1 MPISFGFLA
10 GLGAALSWGTMD
22 VATAL
27 ASRRLGSLK
36 VTAGIQ
42 VVGAVLLVALAF
54 GQGTSLPSD
63 PLVLAAAGLLGI
75 VGAGAY
81 LSYFTGLRIGPISL
95 VAGVVA
101 AYGGLTVV
109 LAVLVRGESLTTV
122 QALGA
127 AVATLGVVLT
137 AVAFDGGIRGTRLA
151 GPGVIFAVLALLL
164 FALMTVGLAE
174 AIERSGWLEVLVVSR
189 IVNAVVSIGAV
200 VVLTSLAH
208 PRLRAILQVDT
219 VAVARTSWAI
229 VLIAGVLDVAGLIVF
244 AIGLEQAE
252 TWLVGLVS
260 SFGPA
265 FTILIAVLFLG
276 ERLRRVQW
284 LGLLG
289 VGLGMVLIALP

>member
-42 VVGAVLLVALAF
+42 VVGAVLLVALAL

-75 VGAGAY
+75 VGAAAY

-109 LAVLVRGESLTTV
+109 LAVLVRGESLTSV

-127 AVATLGVVLT
+127 AVATIGVVLT

-151 GPGVIFAVLALLL
+151 GPGVIFAVMALLL
-164 FALMTVGLAE
+164 FAVMTVGLAE
-174 AIERSGWLEVLVVSR
+174 AIDRSGWLEVLVVSR
-189 IVNAVVSIGAV
+189 IVNSIVSIGAV
-200 VVLTSLAH
+200 VVLTSFAH
-208 PRLRAILQVDT
+208 PRLRAIVQVDT
-219 VAVARTSWAI
+219 VAVARTSWTI
-229 VLIAGVLDVAGLIVF
+229 VVIAGLLDVVGLIVF

-276 ERLRRVQW
+276 ERLRRAQW
-284 LGLLG
+284 VGLGG

>member
-1 MPISFGFLA
+1 MPIPFGFLA

-22 VATAL
+22 VASAL

-42 VVGAVLLVALAF
+42 VVSAVLLVALAF
-54 GQGTSLPSD
+54 ALGTTPPSN
-63 PLVLAAAGLLGI
+63 PLVLVMAGLLGI

-95 VAGVVA
+95 VSGVVA

-109 LAVLVRGESLTTV
+109 LAVIVRGESLTSV

-137 AVAFDGGIRGTRLA
+137 AVAFDGGIRATRLA
-151 GPGVIFAVLALLL
+151 GPGVIFAVMALLL
-164 FALMTVGLAE
+164 FAVMTVGLAE

-189 IVNAVVSIGAV
+189 IVNAIVSIGAV
-200 VVLTSLAH
+200 VVLSSLTH
-208 PRLRAILQVDT
+208 PRLRALVQVDT
-219 VAVARTSWAI
+219 IAVARTSWAI
-229 VLIAGVLDVAGLIVF
+229 VLVAGVLDVAGLIVF

-284 LGLLG
+284 LGLAG

>member
-42 VVGAVLLVALAF
+42 VVGAVLLVALAL
-54 GQGTSLPSD
+54 GQGTALPSD

-109 LAVLVRGESLTTV
+109 LAVLVRGESLTSV

-137 AVAFDGGIRGTRLA
+137 AVAFDGGIRATRLA
-151 GPGVIFAVLALLL
+151 GPGVIFAVLALVL
-164 FALMTVGLAE
+164 FAVMTVGLAS
-174 AIERSGWLEVLVVSR
+174 AIERAGWLEILVVSR
-189 IVNAVVSIGAV
+189 IVNSVVSIGAV
-200 VVLTSLAH
+200 VVLSSLTH
-208 PRLRAILQVDT
+208 PRLRAIVQVDT
-219 VAVARTSWAI
+219 IAAAPTSWAI
-229 VLIAGVLDVAGLIVF
+229 VLIAGILDVTGLIVF

-284 LGLLG
+284 LGLAG

>member
-22 VATAL
+22 VASAL

-42 VVGAVLLVALAF
+42 VVSAVLLVALAF
-54 GQGTSLPSD
+54 ARGTPLPSD
-63 PLVLAAAGLLGI
+63 PLVLTAAGLLGI

-95 VAGVVA
+95 VSGVVS

-109 LAVLVRGESLTTV
+109 LAVLVRGESLTSV

-137 AVAFDGGIRGTRLA
+137 AVAFDGGIRATRLA
-151 GPGVIFAVLALLL
+151 GPGVIFAVMALLL

-200 VVLTSLAH
+200 VVLTSLTH
-208 PRLRAILQVDT
+208 PRLRALVQVDT
-219 VAVARTSWAI
+219 IAVARTSWAI
-229 VLIAGVLDVAGLIVF
+229 VLIAGMLDVTGLIVF

-284 LGLLG
+284 LGLVG
-289 VGLGMVLIALP
+289 VALGMVLIALP

>member
-42 VVGAVLLVALAF
+42 VVGAVLLVALAL

-63 PLVLAAAGLLGI
+63 PVVLAAAGLLGI
-75 VGAGAY
+75 VGAAAY

-109 LAVLVRGESLTTV
+109 LAVLVRGESLTSV

-127 AVATLGVVLT
+127 AVATIGVVLT
-137 AVAFDGGIRGTRLA
+137 AVAFDGGIRATRLA
-151 GPGVIFAVLALLL
+151 GPGVIFAVMALLL
-164 FALMTVGLAE
+164 FAVMTVGLAE
-174 AIERSGWLEVLVVSR
+174 AIDRSGWLEVLVVSR
-189 IVNAVVSIGAV
+189 IVNSIVSIGAV
-200 VVLTSLAH
+200 VVLTSFAH
-208 PRLRAILQVDT
+208 PRLRAIVQVDT
-219 VAVARTSWAI
+219 IAVARTSWTI
-229 VLIAGVLDVAGLIVF
+229 VVIAGLLDVVGLIVF

-276 ERLRRVQW
+276 EHLRRVQW
-284 LGLLG
+284 LGLSG
-289 VGLGMVLIALP
+289 VALGMVLIALP

>member
-1 MPISFGFLA
+1 MLISFGFLA

-22 VATAL
+22 VASAL

-42 VVGAVLLVALAF
+42 VVSAVLLVALAF
-54 GQGTSLPSD
+54 GLGTGLPSD
-63 PLVLAAAGLLGI
+63 PLVLVMAGLLGI

-95 VAGVVA
+95 VSGVVA

-109 LAVLVRGESLTTV
+109 LAVLVRGESLATV

-137 AVAFDGGIRGTRLA
+137 AVAFDGGLRATRLA
-151 GPGVIFAVLALLL
+151 GPGVIFAVIALLL
-164 FALMTVGLAE
+164 FAVMTVGLAE

-208 PRLRAILQVDT
+208 PRLRAIVQVDT
-219 VAVARTSWAI
+219 IAVARTSWAI

-284 LGLLG
+284 LGLAG

>member
-1 MPISFGFLA
+1 M
-10 GLGAALSWGTMD
+10 
-22 VATAL
+22 
-27 ASRRLGSLK
+27 
-36 VTAGIQ
+36 
-42 VVGAVLLVALAF
+42 
-54 GQGTSLPSD
+54 
-63 PLVLAAAGLLGI
+63 AGLLGI

-95 VAGVVA
+95 VSGVVA

-109 LAVLVRGESLTTV
+109 LAVIVRGESLTPV

-137 AVAFDGGIRGTRLA
+137 AVAFNGGIRATRLA
-151 GPGVIFAVLALLL
+151 GPGVIFAVMALLL
-164 FALMTVGLAE
+164 FAVMTVGLAE
-174 AIERSGWLEVLVVSR
+174 AIERSGWLEILVVSR
-189 IVNAVVSIGAV
+189 IVNAIVSIGAV
-200 VVLTSLAH
+200 VVLSSLTH
-208 PRLRAILQVDT
+208 PRLRALVQVDT
-219 VAVARTSWAI
+219 IADARTSWAI
-229 VLIAGVLDVAGLIVF
+229 VLIAGVLDVTGLIVF

-284 LGLLG
+284 LGLAG
-289 VGLGMVLIALP
+289 VALGMVLIAVP

>member
-42 VVGAVLLVALAF
+42 VVGAVLLVALAL

-63 PLVLAAAGLLGI
+63 PVVLAAAGLLGI
-75 VGAGAY
+75 VGAAAY

-109 LAVLVRGESLTTV
+109 LAVLVRGESLTSV

-127 AVATLGVVLT
+127 AVATIGVVLT
-137 AVAFDGGIRGTRLA
+137 AVAFDGGIRATRLA
-151 GPGVIFAVLALLL
+151 GPGVIFAVMALLL
-164 FALMTVGLAE
+164 FAVMTVGLAE
-174 AIERSGWLEVLVVSR
+174 AIDRSGWLEVLVVSR
-189 IVNAVVSIGAV
+189 IVNSIVSIGAV
-200 VVLTSLAH
+200 VVLTSFAH
-208 PRLRAILQVDT
+208 PRLRAIVQVDT
-219 VAVARTSWAI
+219 IAVARTSWAI
-229 VLIAGVLDVAGLIVF
+229 VVIAGLLDVVGLIVF

-276 ERLRRVQW
+276 ERLRRAQW
-284 LGLLG
+284 VGLGG

>member
-22 VATAL
+22 VASAL

-42 VVGAVLLVALAF
+42 VVSAVLLVALAF
-54 GQGTSLPSD
+54 GLGTVLPSD
-63 PLVLAAAGLLGI
+63 PLVLVMAGLLGI

-95 VAGVVA
+95 VSGVVA

-109 LAVLVRGESLTTV
+109 LAVLVRGESLTSV

-151 GPGVIFAVLALLL
+151 GPGVIFAVMALLL

-200 VVLTSLAH
+200 VVLTSVAH
-208 PRLRAILQVDT
+208 PRLRALVQVDT
-219 VAVARTSWAI
+219 IAVARTSWAI
-229 VLIAGVLDVAGLIVF
+229 VLLAGVLDVAGLIVF

>member
-1 MPISFGFLA
+1 MLVSFGFLA

-22 VATAL
+22 VASAL

-42 VVGAVLLVALAF
+42 IVSAVLLVALAL
-54 GQGTSLPSD
+54 GLGTALPSD
-63 PLVLAAAGLLGI
+63 PVVLAMAGLLGI

-81 LSYFTGLRIGPISL
+81 LTYFTGLRIGPISL
-95 VAGVVA
+95 VSGVVA

-109 LAVLVRGESLTTV
+109 LAVLVRGESLTSV

-137 AVAFDGGIRGTRLA
+137 AVAFDGGIRATRLA
-151 GPGVIFAVLALLL
+151 GPGVIFAVMALLL

-189 IVNAVVSIGAV
+189 VVNAVVSVGAV
-200 VVLTSLAH
+200 VILTAVQH

-219 VAVARTSWAI
+219 IATARTSWAI
-229 VLIAGVLDVAGLIVF
+229 VLVAGMLDVAGLIVF

-276 ERLRRVQW
+276 ERLQRVQW
-284 LGLLG
+284 IGLAG

>member
-1 MPISFGFLA
+1 MPISFGFLT

-22 VATAL
+22 VASAL

-42 VVGAVLLVALAF
+42 IVSAVLLVALTF
-54 GQGTSLPSD
+54 GLGTALPSD
-63 PLVLAAAGLLGI
+63 PLVLAMAGLLGI

-95 VAGVVA
+95 VSGVVA

-109 LAVLVRGESLTTV
+109 LAVLVRGESLTSV

-151 GPGVIFAVLALLL
+151 GPGVIFAVMALLL
-164 FALMTVGLAE
+164 FAVMTVGLAE

-208 PRLRAILQVDT
+208 PRLRALVQVDT
-219 VAVARTSWAI
+219 IAVARTSWAI
-229 VLIAGVLDVAGLIVF
+229 VLIAGVLDVTGLIVF

-276 ERLRRVQW
+276 ERLQRVQW

-289 VGLGMVLIALP
+289 VALGMVLIALP

>member
-42 VVGAVLLVALAF
+42 VVGAVLLVALAI
-54 GQGTSLPSD
+54 GQDTSLPSD

-75 VGAGAY
+75 VGAAAY

-109 LAVLVRGESLTTV
+109 LAVLVRGESLTSV

-127 AVATLGVVLT
+127 AVATIGVVLT
-137 AVAFDGGIRGTRLA
+137 AVAFDGGIRATRLA
-151 GPGVIFAVLALLL
+151 GPGVIFAVMALLL
-164 FALMTVGLAE
+164 FAVMTVGLAE
-174 AIERSGWLEVLVVSR
+174 AIDRSGWLEVLVVSR
-189 IVNAVVSIGAV
+189 IVNSVVSIGAV
-200 VVLTSLAH
+200 VVLTSFAH
-208 PRLRAILQVDT
+208 PRLRAIVQVDT
-219 VAVARTSWAI
+219 IAVARTSWAI
-229 VLIAGVLDVAGLIVF
+229 VVIAGLLDVVGLIVF

-276 ERLRRVQW
+276 ERLRRAQW
-284 LGLLG
+284 VGLGG

>member
-42 VVGAVLLVALAF
+42 VVGAVLLVALAL

-63 PLVLAAAGLLGI
+63 PVVLAAAGLLGI

-109 LAVLVRGESLTTV
+109 LAVLVRGESLTSV

-127 AVATLGVVLT
+127 AVATIGVVLT

-151 GPGVIFAVLALLL
+151 GPGVIFAVMALLL
-164 FALMTVGLAE
+164 FAVMTVGLAE
-174 AIERSGWLEVLVVSR
+174 AIDRSGWLEVLVVSR
-189 IVNAVVSIGAV
+189 IVNSVVSIGAV
-200 VVLTSLAH
+200 VVLTSFAH
-208 PRLRAILQVDT
+208 PRLRAIVQVDT
-219 VAVARTSWAI
+219 IAVARTSWAI
-229 VLIAGVLDVAGLIVF
+229 VVIAGLLDVVGLIVF

-276 ERLRRVQW
+276 ERLRRAQW
-284 LGLLG
+284 VGLGG

>member
-22 VATAL
+22 VASAL

-42 VVGAVLLVALAF
+42 VVSAVLLVALAF
-54 GQGTSLPSD
+54 GLGTALPSD
-63 PLVLAAAGLLGI
+63 PLVLLMAGLLGI

-95 VAGVVA
+95 VSGVVA

-109 LAVLVRGESLTTV
+109 LAVLVRGESLSAV

-137 AVAFDGGIRGTRLA
+137 AVAFDGGIRATRLA
-151 GPGVIFAVLALLL
+151 GPGVVFAVIALLL
-164 FALMTVGLAE
+164 FAVMTVGLAE

-189 IVNAVVSIGAV
+189 IVNAAVSIGAV

-208 PRLRAILQVDT
+208 PRLRALVQVDT
-219 VAVARTSWAI
+219 IAVARTSWAI
-229 VLIAGVLDVAGLIVF
+229 VLIAGVLDVMGLIVF

-284 LGLLG
+284 LGLVG

>member
-42 VVGAVLLVALAF
+42 VVGAVLLVALALW
-54 GQGTSLPSD
+54 QGTSLPSD

-208 PRLRAILQVDT
+208 PRFRAIVQVDT
-219 VAVARTSWAI
+219 IAVARTSWTI
-229 VLIAGVLDVAGLIVF
+229 VLIAGVLDVVGLVVF

-276 ERLRRVQW
+276 ERLQRVQW

>member
-22 VATAL
+22 VASAL

-42 VVGAVLLVALAF
+42 VVSAVLLVALAL
-54 GQGTSLPSD
+54 GLGTALPSD
-63 PLVLAAAGLLGI
+63 PLVLVMAGLLGI

-95 VAGVVA
+95 VSGVVA

-109 LAVLVRGESLTTV
+109 LAVVVRGESLTAV

-137 AVAFDGGIRGTRLA
+137 AVAFDGGIRATRLA
-151 GPGVIFAVLALLL
+151 GPGVIFAVIALLL
-164 FALMTVGLAE
+164 FAVMTVGLAE

-208 PRLRAILQVDT
+208 PRLRAIVQVDT
-219 VAVARTSWAI
+219 IAVARTSWAI
-229 VLIAGVLDVAGLIVF
+229 VLIAGVLDVTGLIVF
-244 AIGLEQAE
+244 AIGLERAE

-284 LGLLG
+284 LGLAG

>member
-22 VATAL
+22 VASAL

-42 VVGAVLLVALAF
+42 VVSAVLLVALAF
-54 GQGTSLPSD
+54 GLGTALPSD
-63 PLVLAAAGLLGI
+63 PLVLAMAGLLGI

-95 VAGVVA
+95 VSGVVA

-109 LAVLVRGESLTTV
+109 LAVLVRGESLTSV

-151 GPGVIFAVLALLL
+151 GPGVIFAVMALLL

-208 PRLRAILQVDT
+208 PRLRALVQVDT
-219 VAVARTSWAI
+219 IAVARTSWAI

-284 LGLLG
+284 LGLVG

>member
-22 VATAL
+22 VASAL

-42 VVGAVLLVALAF
+42 IVSAVLLVALAL
-54 GQGTSLPSD
+54 GLGTALPSD
-63 PLVLAAAGLLGI
+63 PLVLAMAGLLGI

-81 LSYFTGLRIGPISL
+81 LTYFTGLRIGPISL
-95 VAGVVA
+95 VSGVVA

-109 LAVLVRGESLTTV
+109 LAVLVRGESLTSV

-151 GPGVIFAVLALLL
+151 GPGVIFAVMALLL

-189 IVNAVVSIGAV
+189 IVNAVVSVGAV
-200 VVLTSLAH
+200 VILTAVAH

-219 VAVARTSWAI
+219 IAVARTSWAI

-276 ERLRRVQW
+276 ERLLRVQW
-284 LGLLG
+284 LGLAG

>member
-22 VATAL
+22 VASAL

-36 VTAGIQ
+36 VTAGTQ
-42 VVGAVLLVALAF
+42 VVSAVLLVALSF
-54 GQGTSLPSD
+54 GRGVTLPSD
-63 PLVLAAAGLLGI
+63 PVALVAAALLGI

-81 LSYFTGLRIGPISL
+81 LAYFTGLRIGPISL
-95 VAGVVA
+95 VSGVVA
-101 AYGGLTVV
+101 AYGGLVVV
-109 LAVLVRGESLTTV
+109 LAVVIRGETLSPV
-122 QALGA
+122 QAAGA
-127 AVATLGVVLT
+127 AVATLGVILT

-151 GPGVIFAVLALLL
+151 GPGVVFAVIALVL
-164 FALMTVGLAE
+164 FAVMTVGLAE

-189 IVNAVVSIGAV
+189 VVNALVSVGAV
-200 VVLTSLAH
+200 VVLTALAI
-208 PRLRAILQVDT
+208 PRFAAIMQVDT
-219 VAVARTSWAI
+219 DGRGPRSWAI
-229 VLIAGVLDVAGLIVF
+229 VALAGVLDVTGLIVF

-265 FTILIAVLFLG
+265 VTILIAVLLLG
-276 ERLRRVQW
+276 ERLRAVQW
-284 LGLLG
+284 LGVAG

>member
-42 VVGAVLLVALAF
+42 VVGAVLLVVLAVA
-54 GQGTSLPSD
+54 QGTSLPSD

-109 LAVLVRGESLTTV
+109 LAVLVRGESLTSV

-137 AVAFDGGIRGTRLA
+137 AVAFDGGIRATRLA

-164 FALMTVGLAE
+164 FAVMTVGLAE
-174 AIERSGWLEVLVVSR
+174 AIERSGWLEILVVSR
-189 IVNAVVSIGAV
+189 IVNSAVSIGAV
-200 VVLTSLAH
+200 VVLSSLAH
-208 PRLRAILQVDT
+208 PRLRAIVQVDT
-219 VAVARTSWAI
+219 IAAAPTSWAI
-229 VLIAGVLDVAGLIVF
+229 VLIAGILDVTGLIVF
-244 AIGLEQAE
+244 AIGLEQSE

-276 ERLRRVQW
+276 ERLQRVQW
-284 LGLLG
+284 LGLAG

>member
-1 MPISFGFLA
+1 MPIPFGFLA

-22 VATAL
+22 VASAL

-42 VVGAVLLVALAF
+42 VVSAVLLVALAF
-54 GQGTSLPSD
+54 GLGTALPSD
-63 PLVLAAAGLLGI
+63 PLVLAMAGLLGI

-95 VAGVVA
+95 VSGVVA

-109 LAVLVRGESLTTV
+109 LAVIVRGESLTSV

-151 GPGVIFAVLALLL
+151 GPGVIFAVMALLL

-200 VVLTSLAH
+200 VVLSSLAH
-208 PRLRAILQVDT
+208 PRLRALLQVDT
-219 VAVARTSWAI
+219 VDRPPRAWAI
-229 VLIAGVLDVAGLIVF
+229 VLIAGVLDVTGLIVF

-276 ERLRRVQW
+276 ERLQRVQW
-284 LGLLG
+284 LGLAG

>member
-109 LAVLVRGESLTTV
+109 LAVLVRGESLTSV

-151 GPGVIFAVLALLL
+151 GPGVIFAVMALLL
-164 FALMTVGLAE
+164 FAVMTVGLAE

-189 IVNAVVSIGAV
+189 IVNSVVSIGAV

-208 PRLRAILQVDT
+208 PRLRAIVQVDT
-219 VAVARTSWAI
+219 IAVARTSWAI
-229 VLIAGVLDVAGLIVF
+229 VLIAGLLDVVGLIVF

-276 ERLRRVQW
+276 ERLQRVQW
-284 LGLLG
+284 LGLGG

>member
-1 MPISFGFLA
+1 VPISFGFLA

-22 VATAL
+22 VASAL

-42 VVGAVLLVALAF
+42 VVSAVLLVALAF
-54 GQGTSLPSD
+54 GLGTAPPSD
-63 PLVLAAAGLLGI
+63 PLVLAMAGLLGI

-95 VAGVVA
+95 VSGVVA

-109 LAVLVRGESLTTV
+109 LAVLVRGESLTSV

-137 AVAFDGGIRGTRLA
+137 AVAFDGGIRATRLA
-151 GPGVIFAVLALLL
+151 GPGVIFAVMALLL
-164 FALMTVGLAE
+164 FAVMTVGLAE

-189 IVNAVVSIGAV
+189 IVNAFVSIGAV

-208 PRLRAILQVDT
+208 PRLRAIVQVDT
-219 VAVARTSWAI
+219 IAVARTSWAI
-229 VLIAGVLDVAGLIVF
+229 VLVAGILDVTGLIVF
-244 AIGLEQAE
+244 AIGLERAE

-276 ERLRRVQW
+276 ERLRRIQW

>member
-42 VVGAVLLVALAF
+42 VVGAVLLVALAI
-54 GQGTSLPSD
+54 GQDTSLPSD
-63 PLVLAAAGLLGI
+63 PVVLAAAGLLGI
-75 VGAGAY
+75 VGAAAY

-109 LAVLVRGESLTTV
+109 LAVLVRGESLTSV

-127 AVATLGVVLT
+127 AVATIGVVLT
-137 AVAFDGGIRGTRLA
+137 AVAFDGGIRATRLA
-151 GPGVIFAVLALLL
+151 GPGVIFAVMALLL
-164 FALMTVGLAE
+164 FAVMTVGLAE
-174 AIERSGWLEVLVVSR
+174 AIDRSGWLEVLVVSR
-189 IVNAVVSIGAV
+189 IVNSVVSIGAV
-200 VVLTSLAH
+200 VVLTSFAH
-208 PRLRAILQVDT
+208 PRLRAIVQVDT
-219 VAVARTSWAI
+219 IAVARTSWAI
-229 VLIAGVLDVAGLIVF
+229 VVIAGLLDVVGLIVF

-276 ERLRRVQW
+276 ERLRRAQW
-284 LGLLG
+284 VGLGG

>member
-42 VVGAVLLVALAF
+42 VVGAVLLVALAL

-63 PLVLAAAGLLGI
+63 PVVLAAAGLLGI
-75 VGAGAY
+75 VGAAAY

-109 LAVLVRGESLTTV
+109 LAVLVRGESLTSV

-127 AVATLGVVLT
+127 AVATIGVVLT

-151 GPGVIFAVLALLL
+151 GPGVIFAVMALLL
-164 FALMTVGLAE
+164 FAVMTVGLAE
-174 AIERSGWLEVLVVSR
+174 AIDRSGWLEVLVVSR
-189 IVNAVVSIGAV
+189 IVNSIVSIGAV
-200 VVLTSLAH
+200 VVLTSFAH
-208 PRLRAILQVDT
+208 PRLRAIVQVDT
-219 VAVARTSWAI
+219 IAVARTSWAI
-229 VLIAGVLDVAGLIVF
+229 VVIAGLLDVVGLIVF

-276 ERLRRVQW
+276 ERLRRAQW
-284 LGLLG
+284 VGLGG

>member
-42 VVGAVLLVALAF
+42 VVGAVLLVALAL

-63 PLVLAAAGLLGI
+63 PVVLAAAGLLGI

-109 LAVLVRGESLTTV
+109 LAVLVRGESLTSV

-127 AVATLGVVLT
+127 AVATIGVVLT

-151 GPGVIFAVLALLL
+151 GPGVIFAVMALLL
-164 FALMTVGLAE
+164 FAVMTVGLAE
-174 AIERSGWLEVLVVSR
+174 AIDRSGWLEVLVVSR
-189 IVNAVVSIGAV
+189 IVNSIVSIGAV
-200 VVLTSLAH
+200 VVLTSFAH
-208 PRLRAILQVDT
+208 PRLRAIVQVDT
-219 VAVARTSWAI
+219 IAVARTSWAI
-229 VLIAGVLDVAGLIVF
+229 VVIAGLLDVVGLIVF

-276 ERLRRVQW
+276 ERLRRAQW
-284 LGLLG
+284 VGLGG